1 MQVFPFE
8 VGGNQAIID
17 TIQYAFQGSLKI
29 PKIIQG
35 KNIIVS
41 FVKEN
46 ILFCF
51 SKKKQNY
58 CLGAKIRSKKRF

>member
-29 PKIIQG
+29 LKIIQG

-51 SKKKQNY
+51 STKKK
-58 CLGAKIRSKKRF
+58 KITV